1 MKFFTAREQ
10 KVLAIVLF
18 LLLMGMAVKTWRT
31 ANPPEMPV
39 AQIEPVE
46 GK

>member
-1 MKFFTAREQ
+1 MEFLTEQEQ

-31 ANPPEMPV
+31 ANPPEMPLT
-39 AQIEPVE
+39 QIEPME

>member
-1 MKFFTAREQ
+1 MEFLTAQEQ
-10 KVLAIVLF
+10 KVLTLVLF
-18 LLLMGMAVKTWRT
+18 LLLMGMAVKAWRA

-39 AQIEPVE
+39 VQIEPVD

>member
-1 MKFFTAREQ
+1 MEFLTGQEQ

-18 LLLMGMAVKTWRT
+18 LLLVGMAVKTWRT
-31 ANPPEMPV
+31 ANPPEVPV

>member
-1 MKFFTAREQ
+1 MKFLTEQEQ

-18 LLLMGMAVKTWRT
+18 LLLVGMTVKTWRT

-39 AQIEPVE
+39 AKIEPAK